1 LHDNCVGL
9 SLKTTSAT
17 RLYTNLD
24 ILEARKLIEK
34 HSGEEN
40 VPMIIDIF
48 RSMQGSIEEQMF
60 HNRRTLHEI
69 IELKKDNIHNEVTY
83 IFYFFPF
90 AVFISYI
97 LLDVG
102 FPVHINSNNRWITN
116 KYYVVVYGM

>member
-1 LHDNCVGL
+1 M
-9 SLKTTSAT
+9 SLNTMSAT
-17 RLYTNLD
+17 RLYTNL
-24 ILEARKLIEK
+24 RKLIEK

-40 VPMIIDIF
+40 VPTIIDMF
-48 RSMQGSIEEQMF
+48 RSMQGSIEEQML

-69 IELKKDNIHNEVTY
+69 TELKKKDNIDTEVAY
-83 IFYFFPF
+83 LFYFSPF

-102 FPVHINSNNRWITN
+102 FPVHIKSNNRWITN